1 MHLGGTTNTPWK
13 CDDRAMIDLHTHT
26 TCSDGTDTPFALVK
40 KALAAGI
47 TTLAITDHDSTAGW
61 SEAISALQPQI
72 ELVLGA
78 EISCLTSDGIS
89 VHMLGLLF
97 DGDNDEMQQML
108 ADSRDTRLPRMRK
121 MVELLSADGIN
132 ISLDD
137 VYRATP
143 EGATVGRP
151 HLADALVANGVVA
164 SRDEAFLNLLNNE
177 SKYYVTH
184 AAPTPEDAIRI
195 IRKAGGV
202 AVIAHPFASRR
213 GQVITADTFT
223 DLVDAG
229 LNGIEVHHRD
239 QNAQEQE
246 TLQAIARELN
256 LVITGSSDY
265 HGTGKLNGLAE
276 NTTHQA
282 QWEQLEA
289 QANARRVVKK

>member
-1 MHLGGTTNTPWK
+1 
-13 CDDRAMIDLHTHT
+13 MIDLHTHT
-26 TCSDGTDTPFALVK
+26 TCSDGTDTPFLLVK
-40 KALAAGI
+40 KALSAGV

-78 EISCLTSDGIS
+78 EISCLTADGIS

-97 DGDNDEMQQML
+97 DGENSEMQHML
-108 ADSRDTRLPRMRK
+108 ADSRDTRIPRMRK
-121 MVELLSADGIN
+121 MVELLQADGIT

-137 VYRATP
+137 VYKAAP

-151 HLADALVANGVVA
+151 HLADALVANGVVS
-164 SRDEAFLNLLNNE
+164 SRDEAFQDLLNND

-184 AAPTPEDAIRI
+184 AAPTPTEAIQT
-195 IRKAGGV
+195 IRNAGGV

-213 GQVITADTFT
+213 GQIITSESFA
-223 DLVDAG
+223 DLVQAG

-246 TLQAIARELN
+246 TLIAIARELN
-256 LVITGSSDY
+256 LVITGASDY

-282 QWEQLEA
+282 QWERLESL
-289 QANARRVVKK
+289 ANSRRVVTA

>member
-1 MHLGGTTNTPWK
+1 
-13 CDDRAMIDLHTHT
+13 MIDLHTHT
-26 TCSDGTDTPFALVK
+26 TCSDGTDSPFSLVK

-61 SEAISALQPQI
+61 AEAVTAIQPQI

-78 EISCLTSDGIS
+78 EVSCLTSDGIS

-97 DGDNDEMQQML
+97 DGEDIEIQQML

-164 SRDEAFLNLLNNE
+164 SRDEAFLDLLNND

-184 AAPTPEDAIRI
+184 AAPTPEDAIRT

-213 GQVITADTFT
+213 GQTITASTFA
-223 DLVDAG
+223 DLVAAG

-246 TLQAIARELN
+246 TLITIARELS
-256 LVITGSSDY
+256 LVTTGSSDY

-282 QWEQLEA
+282 QWEQLESL
-289 QANARRVVKK
+289 ANARRVVKK

>member
-1 MHLGGTTNTPWK
+1 
-13 CDDRAMIDLHTHT
+13 MIDLHTHT
-26 TCSDGTDTPFALVK
+26 TCSDGTDSPFALVK

-61 SEAISALQPQI
+61 DEAVSAIQPQI

-78 EISCLTSDGIS
+78 EVSCLTSDGIS

-97 DGDNDEMQQML
+97 NGEDSEIQQML

-164 SRDEAFLNLLNNE
+164 SRDEAFLDLLNNG

-184 AAPTPEDAIRI
+184 AAPTPEDAIRT
-195 IRKAGGV
+195 IRRAGGV

-213 GQVITADTFT
+213 GQTITAATFA
-223 DLVDAG
+223 DLVTAG
-229 LNGIEVHHRD
+229 MNGIEVHHRD

-246 TLQAIARELN
+246 TLTAIADELN

-276 NTTHQA
+276 NTTNQA
-282 QWEQLEA
+282 QWEQLESLA
-289 QANARRVVKK
+289 DARRVVKK

>member
-1 MHLGGTTNTPWK
+1 
-13 CDDRAMIDLHTHT
+13 MIDLHTHT
-26 TCSDGTDTPFALVK
+26 TCSDGTDSPFALVK
-40 KALAAGI
+40 KALAAGV

-61 SEAISALQPQI
+61 DEAVSAIQPQI

-78 EISCLTSDGIS
+78 EVSCLTSDGIS

-97 DGDNDEMQQML
+97 NGEDSEIQQML

-164 SRDEAFLNLLNNE
+164 SRDEAFLDLLNNG

-184 AAPTPEDAIRI
+184 VAPTPEDAIRT
-195 IRKAGGV
+195 IRRAGGV

-213 GQVITADTFT
+213 GQTITAATFA
-223 DLVDAG
+223 DLVAAG
-229 LNGIEVHHRD
+229 MNGIEVHHRD

-246 TLQAIARELN
+246 TLTAIAQELK

-276 NTTHQA
+276 NTTNQA
-282 QWEQLEA
+282 QWEQLESLA
-289 QANARRVVKK
+289 DARRVVKK